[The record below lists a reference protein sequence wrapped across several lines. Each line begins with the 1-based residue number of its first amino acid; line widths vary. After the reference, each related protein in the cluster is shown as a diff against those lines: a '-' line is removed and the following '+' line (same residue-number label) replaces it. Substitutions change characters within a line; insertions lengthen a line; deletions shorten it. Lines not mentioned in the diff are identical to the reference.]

1 MRLKAQE
8 GEEWIHTMNMAVLNR
23 APSACAQPFDVEKDD
38 LREALGDIGRRLYR
52 SRTLREAEAALD
64 EVKLLLGVPW
74 AVWNADTA
82 PPSSCPEAVA
92 YCERSGWSPE
102 IMELW
107 KDRHVPL
114 KTQFYIRCRF
124 EHLPFVTVFDRKPKR
139 RISSKYSQIDELL
152 RIMGIS
158 TMLTVPIHLPKGQI
172 AMLTWAGE
180 LKKEALEALLPEISG
195 ELLAIGHYFMRI
207 YRDQLGYSWAASEEL
222 SRLTPREWDCLR
234 TLAQGYREAEVAN
247 LLGILKSTV
256 RFHLHNV
263 VRKFGCKNRTQAVAL
278 AAQLGVLG
286 PIGP

>member
-1 MRLKAQE
+1 MHRLAEVRGVDARLGPARQSGCAAKPAVPISDFGHSTTMRLKARE
-8 GEEWIHTMNMAVLNR
+8 GEEGEGMHTMNMALLSR

-52 SRTLREAEAALD
+52 SRTLREAETALD

-92 YCERSGWSPE
+92 YCERSGWPPE
-102 IMELW
+102 IRELW

-158 TMLTVPIHLPKGQI
+158 TMLTV
-172 AMLTWAGE
+172 
-180 LKKEALEALLPEISG
+180 
-195 ELLAIGHYFMRI
+195 
-207 YRDQLGYSWAASEEL
+207 
-222 SRLTPREWDCLR
+222 
-234 TLAQGYREAEVAN
+234 
-247 LLGILKSTV
+247 

-263 VRKFGCKNRTQAVAL
+263 VRKFGCKNRTQAIAL

>member
-1 MRLKAQE
+1 
-8 GEEWIHTMNMAVLNR
+8 MNMALLDR
-23 APSACAQPFDVEKDD
+23 APLVRAQPFDPEKDE
-38 LREALGDIGRRLYR
+38 LREALGDIARRLYR
-52 SRTLREAEAALD
+52 SRTLQEAEAALE

-107 KDRHVPL
+107 KNRHVPL
-114 KTQFYIRCRF
+114 KMQFYIRCRF
-124 EHLPFVTVFDRKPKR
+124 EHLPFVTVFNRNQKR
-139 RISSKYSQIDELL
+139 RASSKSSKIDELL
-152 RIMGIS
+152 RAMNIS
-158 TMLTVPIHLPKGQI
+158 TMLTVPVHLPKGQI

-180 LKKEALEALLPEISG
+180 RKKEALEALLPEISG

-207 YRDQLGYSWAASEEL
+207 YRDEHGYSDAASEEL

-234 TLAQGYREAEVAN
+234 TLAQGYREAEIAE

-256 RFHLHNV
+256 RFHLLNV

>member
-1 MRLKAQE
+1 
-8 GEEWIHTMNMAVLNR
+8 
-23 APSACAQPFDVEKDD
+23 
-38 LREALGDIGRRLYR
+38 LGDIGRRLYR

-82 PPSSCPEAVA
+82 PPSSCQEAVA
-92 YCERSGWSPE
+92 YCERSGWPPE

-124 EHLPFVTVFDRKPKR
+124 EHLPFVTVFERKPKR

-195 ELLAIGHYFMRI
+195 ELLAIGHCFMRI
-207 YRDQLGYSWAASEEL
+207 YRDQLGYSWTASEEL

-256 RFHLHNV
+256 RFHLYNV
-263 VRKFGCKNRTQAVAL
+263 VRKFGCKNRTQAIAL